1 MSANY
6 GGTEILE
13 PLKSESN
20 WNFEPLM
27 ALEIFSDE
35 LKTDKKRD
43 VLLFTDG
50 SVTVDSFIAFFCKN
64 LESFSVL
71 NLSKLQ
77 IQAKLLICASDRGT
91 RIEFSVW
98 EWVVVAPLL

>member
-13 PLKSESN
+13 PLKSKSHSIR
-20 WNFEPLM
+20 WPLIVQ
-27 ALEIFSDE
+27 EIFSDE

-50 SVTVDSFIAFFCKN
+50 SALVEIKWFCV
-64 LESFSVL
+64 F
-71 NLSKLQ
+71 
-77 IQAKLLICASDRGT
+77 
-91 RIEFSVW
+91 
-98 EWVVVAPLL
+98 